1 MRKKYFFILTIMSLI
16 ILLTGCKKETGNVL
30 NVYNYGDYIDMD
42 IVKEFEE
49 EFGVK
54 VNYNTYAT
62 NEDMY
67 IALKKGG
74 TSYDLA
80 FPSDYMIERMIK
92 EDMLE
97 KIDKDIVTN
106 IKYIDPDLMHQE
118 FDPTNEYSL
127 PYFWGTVGIAY
138 NKKYVDE
145 ADLDSWDIL
154 WDEKYKDQ
162 IFMLDSQR
170 DSFAVALRKL
180 GYSINSKDEVELREA
195 TDELIKQKEIIYA
208 YVGDEVKDLM
218 ISEEANLAV
227 AWSGDA
233 IIMANGNENIGY
245 IIPKEG
251 TNLWFDNVVIPK
263 NAKNKQMANEF
274 INFLNRPEIAAR
286 NADYVEYS
294 TPNLEAK
301 KLISDEMRESEIAY
315 PAEEILEN
323 TEVFKDPKD
332 MLKIYNDLW
341 IEIKATRV
349 EKK

>member
-1 MRKKYFFILTIMSLI
+1 MNKKFILIFMI
-16 ILLTGCKKETGNVL
+16 IVLVIPLSSCKDNKKQSL

-49 EFGVK
+49 EFNVK

-92 EDMLE
+92 EDLLE
-97 KIDKDIVTN
+97 KIDKNIVTN
-106 IKYIDPDLMHQE
+106 LKYIDEQLLYKE
-118 FDPTNEYSL
+118 FDPNNDYSV

-138 NKKYVDE
+138 NTKYVDE
-145 ADLDSWDIL
+145 KDVESWDVL
-154 WDEKYKDQ
+154 WSEKYKNE

-170 DSFAVALRKL
+170 DSFAVALKKL
-180 GYSINSKDEVELREA
+180 GYSMNSQDINELREA
-195 TDELIKQKEIIYA
+195 TEELIKQKEVIYA

-218 ISEEANLAV
+218 ASEEAYIAL

-233 IIMANGNENIGY
+233 LMMASHNENIAY
-245 IIPKEG
+245 KVPKEG

-263 NAKNKQMANEF
+263 SGKNKKLANEF
-274 INFLNRPEIAAR
+274 INFLNRPEISAR
-286 NADYVEYS
+286 NSEYVEYP
-294 TPNLEAK
+294 TANLEGK
-301 KLISDEMRESEIAY
+301 KLLSEEMRNSETAY
-315 PAEEILEN
+315 PSSEVIKNAEI
-323 TEVFKDPKD
+323 FRDPKD
-332 MLKIYNDLW
+332 MLKVYNDLW
-341 IEIKATRV
+341 IEIKATRID
-349 EKK
+349 K